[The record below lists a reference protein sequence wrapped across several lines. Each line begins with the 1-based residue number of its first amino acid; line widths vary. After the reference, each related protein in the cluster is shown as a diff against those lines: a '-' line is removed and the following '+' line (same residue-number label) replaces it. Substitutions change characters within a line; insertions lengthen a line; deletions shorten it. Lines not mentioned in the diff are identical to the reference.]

1 MSRTTTSSQ
10 RPWAIWA
17 DFDDDGEPTD
27 RTIIGDSD
35 GRAVF
40 CTVEATPGEIAE
52 VARLPEMCAL
62 LAEAAR
68 LMPGGS
74 AAREAWKAR
83 VAALGQD
90 ASGR

>member
-1 MSRTTTSSQ
+1 MSKNTTSSQ
-10 RPWAIWA
+10 RPWNTWA

-27 RTIIGDSD
+27 RTIIGDAD

-40 CTVEATPGEIAE
+40 CSVEATPGEIAFA
-52 VARLPEMCAL
+52 ARLPELRAL

-83 VAALGQD
+83 VAALGED

>member
-1 MSRTTTSSQ
+1 MSKTTASSQ
-10 RPWAIWA
+10 YPWVTWA

-27 RTIIGDSD
+27 RTIIGDSE
-35 GRAVF
+35 GRAIF
-40 CTVEATPGEIAE
+40 CTVEATPGEIALA
-52 VARLPEMCAL
+52 ARLPEMRAL

-68 LMPGGS
+68 LMPGGT

-83 VAALGQD
+83 VAAVGKD

>member
-1 MSRTTTSSQ
+1 M
-10 RPWAIWA
+10 A
-17 DFDDDGEPTD
+17 
-27 RTIIGDSD
+27 
-35 GRAVF
+35 
-40 CTVEATPGEIAE
+40 
-52 VARLPEMCAL
+52 ARLPEMCAL

>member
-1 MSRTTTSSQ
+1 MSKTSESSQ
-10 RPWAIWA
+10 RPWTTWA

-27 RTIIGDSD
+27 RTIIGDPH

-40 CTVEATPGEIAE
+40 CTVEATPDEIALA
-52 VARLPEMCAL
+52 ARLPEMRAL

-74 AAREAWKAR
+74 TAREAWKAR
-83 VAALGQD
+83 VVALGED